1 MCTHN
6 EMGNKWLKIEISEN
20 VPICGIYFERLWL
33 CNDVKSDL
41 PRSAEEYRRNGGNI
55 LDQYFC

>member
-33 CNDVKSDL
+33 CNDVKSN
-41 PRSAEEYRRNGGNI
+41 SAEVCRRVSKE
-55 LDQYFC
+55 